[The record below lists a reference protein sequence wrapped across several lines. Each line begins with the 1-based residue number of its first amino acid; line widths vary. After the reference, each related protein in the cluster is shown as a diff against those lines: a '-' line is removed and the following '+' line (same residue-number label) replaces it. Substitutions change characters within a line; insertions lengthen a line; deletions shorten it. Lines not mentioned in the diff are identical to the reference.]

1 MTAIVGSTVV
11 WRQKLEDGVCHFV
24 RKVVFALFGGF
35 LSKFFDGIP
44 QGDNGARV
52 FLERD
57 IEGCMDTNVSV
68 PRSLP
73 NMPHYYRISSCSASC
88 RGMDHSLVHKST

>member
-1 MTAIVGSTVV
+1 MTAIVGTAVV

-24 RKVVFALFGGF
+24 REVILALFGGF
-35 LSKFFDGIP
+35 LSKFLDGIP

-52 FLERD
+52 LLERD
-57 IEGCMDTNVSV
+57 VEGCMDTNVSV

-73 NMPHYYRISSCSASC
+73 NVSYHYRISSCFASC
-88 RGMDHSLVHKST
+88 KGMDHSPVHKST